1 MTSNVINTLP
11 DKERRVYQR
20 RAGAGSPAS
29 ETELQRARRPS
40 MAPPRMD
47 GEVLEAC
54 FNWAGDVWLIVDGD
68 GVIEAANHA
77 AAQMFGYSSAELR
90 GRNVALLLPAS
101 MTQRHVIRLR
111 KYERSR
117 AMQTQPQSQEL
128 IALHHDGITFPVK
141 ISILPVQ
148 SDHHQRFI
156 CTVRDAGKKIGPI
169 ATQRPGLAPNIPGN
183 ANEAIVLQDD
193 TGQIVFASKQAGQL
207 LDLPTEVLE
216 QMNVR
221 QMAFKGHTWLNPAQL
236 ASLSSDHPICIDTV
250 VRRETGQ
257 EFLAEVQLER
267 LKIAG
272 RNYCLH
278 TVRDI
283 SQQRQISDALRRL
296 NGKLEQQVAT
306 RTARLRQAK
315 VVAESNNKA
324 KTDFLTKMSHEIRTP
339 MGATISLTDLALANT
354 TDPRQR
360 DYLSKIRAASTH
372 LLSIVDA
379 ILDLSKIEANKLCLR
394 PADFDFLRFFDD
406 LKCLN
411 ETAANKGLVL
421 SFVLDPQLH
430 RAVRTDAGRLKQVL
444 LNYISNAV
452 KFTHAGS
459 IEVRATLQTAL
470 DGGPHI
476 LFEVIDTGIGL
487 TPNQISRL
495 FHPFCQVSSQDVNQ
509 YGSSGLGLSISKQL
523 VELMGGKVGVKSK
536 AGAGSTFWFHIPVKW
551 GKADPLS
558 PPCAV
563 NGEQAKEQLRRQ
575 VRERGVTRVLV
586 VDDNQLNQQIVL
598 EMLAQCDI
606 TTVLADDGW
615 AALNILSDQPIDCIL
630 MDLQMPVMDGYAA
643 VKAIR
648 RTAAIAHL
656 SVIALTANVLAGD
669 AERCRKSG
677 FNAILTKPFSPR
689 ALYQHISEGLSRR
702 ETGPREAVS
711 NDQLSSWSEGNRETE
726 LRLRQLFLLVALDSL
741 AQMRAACTARHVKGI
756 ARHTHKLLPS
766 AHMVDAAE
774 VARLCTHLDRQLI
787 APNWREIKRT
797 IAALGVVLSE
807 LEMAQA
813 ITLPSKLS

>member
-1 MTSNVINTLP
+1 MTSHEIKTLP
-11 DKERRVYQR
+11 YKERRFYQR
-20 RAGAGSPAS
+20 RAGSGSPAS
-29 ETELQRARRPS
+29 ETELQRTRRPKMS
-40 MAPPRMD
+40 PPRMD

-68 GVIEAANHA
+68 GVIEAANHS

-101 MTQRHVIRLR
+101 MTQRHLIRMP
-111 KYERSR
+111 KHERSR
-117 AMQTQPQSQEL
+117 AMQTQPQSDEL
-128 IALHHDGITFPVK
+128 IAMHHDGITFPVK

-156 CTVRDAGKKIGPI
+156 CTLHDAGKKIGPL
-169 ATQRPGLAPNIPGN
+169 ASQQPGRAHIPGN
-183 ANEAIVLQDD
+183 ANEAIVLQDEA
-193 TGQIVFASKQAGQL
+193 GQIVFVSKQAAQL
-207 LDLPTEVLE
+207 LDLPAEVLQ

-221 QMAFKGHTWLNPAQL
+221 QMAAKGHTWLNPVQL
-236 ASLSSDHPICIDTV
+236 ASLSSDQPICIDAI

-267 LKIAG
+267 LTIEG
-272 RNYCLH
+272 RHYCLH

-283 SQQRQISDALRRL
+283 SQQRQISDALQRL
-296 NGKLEQQVAT
+296 NVKLEQQVAT
-306 RTARLRQAK
+306 RTARFRQAK
-315 VVAESNNKA
+315 VVAENNNKA

-339 MGATISLTDLALANT
+339 MGATISLTDLAMANA

-360 DYLSKIRAASTH
+360 DYLSKIRAASMH
-372 LLSIVDA
+372 LLSIVDD

-421 SFVLDPQLH
+421 SFVLDPGLH
-430 RAVRTDAGRLKQVL
+430 RAVRADAGRLKQVL

-452 KFTHAGS
+452 KFTHAGG
-459 IEVRATLQTAL
+459 IEVRATLQAAL
-470 DGGPHI
+470 GGGPHI

-487 TPNQISRL
+487 TPAQASRL
-495 FHPFCQVSSQDVNQ
+495 FQPFCQVSTQDVSQ
-509 YGSSGLGLSISKQL
+509 YGSSGLGLSICKQL

-536 AGAGSTFWFHIPVKW
+536 AGAGSTFWFHLPVKW
-551 GKADPLS
+551 GKFIPLS

-586 VDDNQLNQQIVL
+586 VDDNLVNQQIVL

-606 TTVLADDGW
+606 ATVLADNGW
-615 AALNILSDQPIDCIL
+615 AALSILADQQIDCVL

-643 VKAIR
+643 IKEIR

-677 FNAILTKPFSPR
+677 FDAILTKPFSPR

-711 NDQLSSWSEGNRETE
+711 NDQLSSWSGGNRDTE

-741 AQMRAACTARHVKGI
+741 AQMRAACTARQVKGI